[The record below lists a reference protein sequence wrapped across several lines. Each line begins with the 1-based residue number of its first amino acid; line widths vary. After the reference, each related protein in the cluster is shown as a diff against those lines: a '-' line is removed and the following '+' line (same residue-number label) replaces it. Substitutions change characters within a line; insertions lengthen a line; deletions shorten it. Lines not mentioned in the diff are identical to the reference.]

1 MNEIDRDFKKL
12 FNEACEKY
20 NIFTCGENEFS
31 IKYLYHTIYFEKDI
45 ERNAINVFI
54 KKGEENSRLS
64 FSFKIFYKIRFY
76 DEALN
81 YIIFKSMKNHFEMKE
96 EEIVR
101 RWENV

>member
-1 MNEIDRDFKKL
+1 MSEIDKDFKKL

-64 FSFKIFYKIRFY
+64 FSFKILDKIRFY

-81 YIIFKSMKNHFEMKE
+81 YIIFKSMKNHFEIK